1 MIISIATILLGIGYF
16 FLMGIISWALLKLH
30 HYNSDNDLT
39 VSIIVASRNEES
51 VIINLLDSLT
61 KIKYPE
67 EKYEVILIDDDSSD
81 NTYSIMNNY
90 AKKLSNWKVLQH
102 KKNET
107 SLRGKKGALTL
118 GIQNSK
124 GDIILTTDAD
134 CIVPPNWVKSMV
146 SCFKDE
152 VGMVLGH
159 SPVEK
164 RKGFFNILQ
173 RFDSLCEAS
182 AAAASTYFNK
192 PCHSNGRNLAFRK
205 KAFNEV
211 GGYNKISQVGT
222 GDDFFLSQL
231 LRKSTKWKFIYNID
245 PDSFVFTQSG
255 TFSKEYLN
263 QQLRRNSKA
272 FYLTLPFFLI
282 ASWIFLFHLFLAI
295 LLLFPSMIKIFLIL
309 VLIKF
314 FIEFLPVKLGANIFK
329 QKNILRYYPLM
340 WFVYPI
346 VIIVFSLLGSLQL
359 YKWK

>member
-1 MIISIATILLGIGYF
+1 VILPLIAIILGIGYYS
-16 FLMGIISWALLKLH
+16 LILIIYWGLLHLH
-30 HYNSDNDLT
+30 QYNSNEEPL
-39 VSIIVASRNEES
+39 VSVVISARNEEA
-51 VIINLLDSLT
+51 VINNLMNSLT

-90 AKKLSNWKVLQH
+90 AKKLSNWKVLKH
-102 KKNET
+102 KKNEA
-107 SLRGKKGALTL
+107 SLKGKKGALTL

-146 SCFKDE
+146 SCFKED

-164 RKGFFNILQ
+164 GKGFFNLLQ

-192 PCHSNGRNLAFRK
+192 PCHSNGRNLSFRK
-205 KAFNEV
+205 RAFTEV
-211 GGYNKISQVGT
+211 GGYSNISQVGT

-231 LRKSTKWKFIYNID
+231 IRTSTKWRFVYNID
-245 PDSFVFTQSG
+245 PNSFVFTNSVPIG
-255 TFSKEYLN
+255 KEFLN

-282 ASWIFLFHLFLAI
+282 ASLMFLFHLFLVI
-295 LLLFPSMIKIFLIL
+295 LLFFPSTIRIFFIL

-314 FIEFLPVKLGANIFK
+314 LIEFLPVGLGTKIFNH
-329 QKNILRYYPLM
+329 KNILRYYPLM
-340 WFVYPI
+340 WIAYPI
-346 VIIVFSLLGSLQL
+346 FIIVFSLLGSLQL

>member
-1 MIISIATILLGIGYF
+1 MIFSLIVIILGIGYYS
-16 FLMGIISWALLKLH
+16 LILIIYWGLLHLHRYNLNDKPSVSVIISA
-30 HYNSDNDLT
+30 
-39 VSIIVASRNEES
+39 RNEES

-67 EKYEVILIDDDSSD
+67 KKYEVILIDDDSCD

-90 AKKLSNWKVLQH
+90 AKNLSNWKVLQH

-124 GDIILTTDAD
+124 GDIIITTDAD
-134 CIVPPNWVKSMV
+134 CIVLPNWVKSMV
-146 SCFKDE
+146 SCFNDE

-164 RKGFFNILQ
+164 RKGFFNLLQ

-205 KAFNEV
+205 IAFNEV
-211 GGYNKISQVGT
+211 GGYNKILQVGT

-231 LRKSTKWKFIYNID
+231 IRTSTKWSFVYNID
-245 PDSFVFTQSG
+245 PESFVRTQYDAFG
-255 TFSKEYLN
+255 KEFLN
-263 QQLRRNSKA
+263 QQLRRNSKV

-295 LLLFPSMIKIFLIL
+295 LLLFTSMIKIFLIL